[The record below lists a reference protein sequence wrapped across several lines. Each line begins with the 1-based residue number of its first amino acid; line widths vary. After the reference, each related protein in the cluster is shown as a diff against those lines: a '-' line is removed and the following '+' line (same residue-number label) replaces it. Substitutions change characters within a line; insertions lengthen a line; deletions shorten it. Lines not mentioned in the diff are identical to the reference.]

1 MDDLEVIRFL
11 AMDIITNSGYHAF
24 PRKKS
29 PFFRKPFTY
38 TRPILVWPFA
48 LEAACIHNGYSMPKM
63 VQCDVCGGL
72 YNQSHLSSHKRL
84 SHGKRKAAFLSPQSD
99 PETLSAILSL
109 YEQLS
114 EEGKKEVCNRLAT
127 TDRTRR

>member
-24 PRKKS
+24 PQKKS

-38 TRPILVWPFA
+38 TRSVSVWPFA
-48 LEAACIHNGYSMPKM
+48 LEGACVHNGCSMLKM
-63 VQCDVCGGL
+63 VKCDVCGGL

-84 SHGKRKAAFLSPQSD
+84 SHSKRKAAFLSPKSD
-99 PETLSAILSL
+99 PETLTAILSL

-114 EEGKKEVCNRLAT
+114 EEAKKEVRNRLAT
-127 TDRTRR
+127 ADRTRR

>member
-11 AMDIITNSGYHAF
+11 AMDIITNPAYHAF
-24 PRKKS
+24 SQKKS
-29 PFFRKPFTY
+29 PFLAKPFTDM
-38 TRPILVWPFA
+38 LLVSVWPFA
-48 LEAACIHNGYSMPKM
+48 PKEFAFTVVAACREL

-84 SHGKRKAAFLSPQSD
+84 SHGKRKVVAVSPKSD
-99 PETLSAILSL
+99 PETLTAILSP

-114 EEGKKEVCNRLAT
+114 DEGKKEVRNRLAT
-127 TDRTRR
+127 ADQTKR